1 MTAEF
6 YKLRRRVTYHPR
18 MARLC
23 ESIKCVRRVSSR
35 HPTRRGV
42 EHGSQ
47 VVLDPNFLLTHA
59 LYIPGSKTIIKS
71 HMTLGQAVEAIAFA
85 HIKTKKPELGDK
97 CNAARTEFTD
107 GKFILSFADT
117 ADDLSFRPQFLTS
130 ETEVVIPDAR

>member
-18 MARLC
+18 MGKLC
-23 ESIKCVRRVSSR
+23 ESINCVRRVSR

-59 LYIPGSKTIIKS
+59 LYMPGSETIIKS

-85 HIKTKKPELGDK
+85 HIKAKKPELGDK
-97 CNAARTEFTD
+97 CNAAQIEFTD

-117 ADDLSFRPQFLTS
+117 ADDLSFRCQKLRS
-130 ETEVVIPDAR
+130 ERW